1 MEESVETNVRAP
13 SNSRWLWNE
22 QDETVFVQHAQRGFD
37 EDQACSRESSRS
49 REWSPYLVES
59 AADQT
64 GSLCARR

>member
-22 QDETVFVQHAQRGFD
+22 QDEIVFVQHAQRGFD
-37 EDQACSRESSRS
+37 EDQACNRESSCS

-59 AADQT
+59 VADQT